1 MTNDE
6 LRDAILDEQKF
17 PCENM
22 SIDER
27 NYYLNILRNCK
38 DICNSDNKVNG
49 IGKCK
54 ILETR
59 LVKKEEFIAFNGIMS
74 IYSENRSMSGFIFTK
89 ADSIIVDMQVTRYFN
104 EGHKSYSTLDEFKL
118 QDNKLIR
125 RSQYNYNMD
134 SIIEEIENEEM
145 KGKLK

>member
-1 MTNDE
+1 MTDKE
-6 LRDAILDEQKF
+6 LLDILLDERKF

-22 SIDER
+22 SKDER

-38 DICNSDNKVNG
+38 DVCDSENKVNG
-49 IGKCK
+49 ICKCE

-59 LVKKEEFIAFNGIMS
+59 LVKKEEFITFNGLMTIS
-74 IYSENRSMSGFIFTK
+74 GENRSMSGLIFVK
-89 ADSIIVDMQVTRYFN
+89 DDSILVDMQVTRYFN

-118 QDNKLIR
+118 EDNKLIR

-134 SIIEEIENEEM
+134 SIVVEIKNEEM

>member
-1 MTNDE
+1 MTDE
-6 LRDAILDEQKF
+6 ELLEELLNEQKF

-22 SIDER
+22 SKEER

-38 DICNSDNKVNG
+38 DICDSDNKVNG
-49 IGKCK
+49 IGKCE
-54 ILETR
+54 ILETK
-59 LVKKEEFIAFNGIMS
+59 LVKKEEFITFNGTMFIS
-74 IYSENRSMSGFIFTK
+74 NENRSISGFIFIK
-89 ADSIIVDMQVTRYFN
+89 EDSVIVDMQVTRYFDK
-104 EGHKSYSTLDEFKL
+104 GHKSYSTLDEFKL
-118 QDNKLIR
+118 KDSKLIR

>member
-1 MTNDE
+1 MTDKE
-6 LRDAILDEQKF
+6 LLDKILDEQKF

-22 SIDER
+22 SKDER

-38 DICNSDNKVNG
+38 DICDSEHKINNVS
-49 IGKCK
+49 KCELLQVK
-54 ILETR
+54 
-59 LVKKEEFIAFNGIMS
+59 LVKKEEFITFNGIMTIS
-74 IYSENRSMSGFIFTK
+74 GESRSMSGFIFVK
-89 ADSIIVDMQVTRYFN
+89 EDSIIVDMQVTRYFD
-104 EGHKSYSTLDEFKL
+104 ERHKSYSTLDEFKL
-118 QDNKLIR
+118 NDNKLIR

>member
-1 MTNDE
+1 MIDKE
-6 LRDAILDEQKF
+6 FSDKVLDEQRF

-22 SIDER
+22 SKDER

-38 DICNSDNKVNG
+38 DICNSENKVNS
-49 IGKCK
+49 IGKCE

-59 LVKKEEFIAFNGIMS
+59 LIKKEEFITCNGIMTIS
-74 IYSENRSMSGFIFTK
+74 GESRSMSGFIFIK
-89 ADSIIVDMQVTRYFN
+89 EDSVIVDMQVTRYFDD
-104 EGHKSYSTLDEFKL
+104 GQTSYSTLDKFKL
-118 QDNKLIR
+118 KDNKLIR

>member
-1 MTNDE
+1 MTDNE
-6 LRDAILDEQKF
+6 RLVLEEQRF
-17 PCENM
+17 PGENM
-22 SIDER
+22 SREER

-38 DICNSDNKVNG
+38 DICDSENKVNN
-49 IGKCK
+49 IGKCE
-54 ILETR
+54 ILKTR
-59 LVKKEEFIAFNGIMS
+59 LVKKEEFITFNGIMTIS
-74 IYSENRSMSGFIFTK
+74 GESRSMSGFIFIK
-89 ADSIIVDMQVTRYFN
+89 EDSVIVDMQVTRYFD

-118 QDNKLIR
+118 KDNKLIR

>member
-1 MTNDE
+1 MSNNKLLDK
-6 LRDAILDEQKF
+6 ILDEQSF

-22 SIDER
+22 SKEER

-38 DICNSDNKVNG
+38 DICDSENKVNN
-49 IGKCK
+49 IGKCE
-54 ILETR
+54 ILEAK
-59 LVKKEEFIAFNGIMS
+59 LVKKEEFITFNGTMTIS
-74 IYSENRSMSGFIFTK
+74 SENRSMSGFIFIK
-89 ADSIIVDMQVTRYFN
+89 EDSVIVDMQVTRYFD

-118 QDNKLIR
+118 EDNKLVR
-125 RSQYNYNMD
+125 RSQYNYNMN

>member
-1 MTNDE
+1 MTDKE
-6 LRDAILDEQKF
+6 LLDKILDEQKF

-22 SIDER
+22 SKDER

-38 DICNSDNKVNG
+38 DICDSDNKVNS
-49 IGKCK
+49 IGKCELLQTK
-54 ILETR
+54 
-59 LVKKEEFIAFNGIMS
+59 LVKKEDFITFNGTMTIC
-74 IYSENRSMSGFIFTK
+74 SESRSMSGFIFIK
-89 ADSIIVDMQVTRYFN
+89 EDSIIVDMQVTRYFD

-118 QDNKLIR
+118 DNSKLIR